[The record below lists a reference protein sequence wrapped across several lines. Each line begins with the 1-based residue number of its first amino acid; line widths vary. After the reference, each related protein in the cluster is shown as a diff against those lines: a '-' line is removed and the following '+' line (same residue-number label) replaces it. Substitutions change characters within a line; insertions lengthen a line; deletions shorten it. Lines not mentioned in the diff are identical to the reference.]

1 MLTADIVE
9 RLEVAAKAALDK
21 KAFELVT
28 LDVTGLTSLADSF
41 MLCSGASDRQ
51 VNAIADE
58 MAKKLR
64 ENGSRPRH
72 VEGDGGTGWVLID
85 YGDFVIHV
93 FSEEKRSYYALD
105 QLWNDARQVQ
115 LECQVDDLCRSE

>member
-1 MLTADIVE
+1 MLSADIVE

-41 MLCSGASDRQ
+41 LLCSGASDRQ
-51 VNAIADE
+51 INAIADE
-58 MAKKLR
+58 MTRKLR
-64 ENGSRPRH
+64 ESGCRPRH
-72 VEGDGGTGWVLID
+72 VEGEGDTGWILID
-85 YGDFVIHV
+85 FGDFVVHV

-105 QLWNDARQVQ
+105 QLWSDARQVQ
-115 LECQVDDLCRSE
+115 LECLAGEACRSE